1 MRATLAELADRYGPL
16 PDEAELLGEVMID
29 KTIVRALGA
38 LAERERRILELR
50 FGFEGEPWT
59 LEAIGHELDLTR
71 ERVRQLEAQ
80 ALARLA
86 ALRDL
91 AAVSAN

>member
-1 MRATLAELADRYGPL
+1 VVGSISSSVAAPIARPFSG
-16 PDEAELLGEVMID
+16 
-29 KTIVRALGA
+29 
-38 LAERERRILELR
+38 ILELR

-71 ERVRQLEAQ
+71 ERVRQLEGQ

-86 ALRDL
+86 AIRDL
-91 AAVSAN
+91 SSVAAA